1 MDSKD
6 VLTNEIS
13 SVILSLSQKIENLQI
28 KLDELCHSTGN
39 CANIKTV
46 HAKLIPEKDETNG
59 IDIDTLCKE
68 K

>member
-1 MDSKD
+1 MGSKN
-6 VLTNEIS
+6 VLINEIS
-13 SVILSLSQKIENLQI
+13 SAILILNQKIENLQA
-28 KLDELCHSTGN
+28 KLNELCQSTGN
-39 CANIKTV
+39 CAQIKMA